1 MNREERERMVD
12 RLLNEAVSPQ
22 EVEPRAGLEQRILAN
37 LRAQPEG
44 RPWRKW
50 MWAAT
55 TAVLLIV
62 IGLMVTRRPEPVK
75 APVAIQQKPVAP
87 APTTSAAL
95 PAAIVATG
103 RKPSRRS
110 PVAPA
115 ITSAKT
121 ASITPRQPAFAPGR
135 LTDAE
140 RALVAMLRSNPD
152 EAKAVAERQEQARQ
166 EGTEFMEQALMPKQ

>member
-12 RLLNEAVSPQ
+12 RLLNEALSPQ
-22 EVEPRAGLEQRILAN
+22 EVEPRAGLEQRILAD
-37 LRAQPEG
+37 LRAQPQR
-44 RPWRKW
+44 RPWWKW
-50 MWAAT
+50 VWAP
-55 TAVLLIV
+55 AVVVLIV
-62 IGLMVTRRPEPVK
+62 IGLVVTRRPEPVK
-75 APVAIQQKPVAP
+75 APVAIEQKPVAP

-110 PVAPA
+110 PIATA
-115 ITSAKT
+115 ITTAKT
-121 ASITPRQPAFAPGR
+121 GPITPRQPAFAPGR

-166 EGTEFMEQALMPKQ
+166 EATEFMEQALMPKQ